1 MIRQVLSDDGS
12 LKDILKAVNEN
23 DSPAITMPKLKQ
35 AFLINSPLW
44 NELFPQEK
52 ARFLKTLLKQIDYDA
67 AKENLSLTFNESGI
81 KFLCSMNLDPKKE
94 K

>member
-1 MIRQVLSDDGS
+1 
-12 LKDILKAVNEN
+12 
-23 DSPAITMPKLKQ
+23 
-35 AFLINSPLW
+35 LINSPLW

-67 AKENLSLTFNESGI
+67 AKENLSLTFNEAGI